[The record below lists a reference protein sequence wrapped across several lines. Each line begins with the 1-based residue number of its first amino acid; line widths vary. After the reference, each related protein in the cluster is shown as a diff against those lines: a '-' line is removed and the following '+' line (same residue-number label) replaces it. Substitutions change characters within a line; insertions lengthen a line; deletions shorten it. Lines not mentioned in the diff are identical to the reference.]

1 MEERAL
7 ECGLQSNGQASSSFV
22 LSIQGRANVL
32 LLVLHAAMQVL
43 KKISLKVHHDHP
55 SVSGWSR
62 FVEDLLQCCVIHCR
76 IQRDTA
82 NKGKYPRLEMYAKM
96 NLLDVYVKRMQWLG
110 CHPFDPRNTLQK
122 MNREVVVQNA
132 LATFKKTLQE
142 VREND
147 QINLWHETLHET
159 LHEAHH
165 LEARMETARC
175 IALGELNKPPFEEE
189 AFKIFRTKPTKFRG
203 ADL

>member
-1 MEERAL
+1 
-7 ECGLQSNGQASSSFV
+7 
-22 LSIQGRANVL
+22 
-32 LLVLHAAMQVL
+32 MQVL

-147 QINLWHETLHET
+147 QINFWHET